1 MKREALLAR
10 LRSTPEWDVLII
22 GGGATGLGCAVDAAA
37 RGYTTLLLEAHDF
50 ARYAALQLEERKQAR
65 FPPYAANALLFATA
79 PEVAIAIDWLKE
91 ARALAAPLAQ
101 AFGVQVFDPVP
112 MRMVRLAR
120 RERAQLLVE
129 ALTRPTLQA
138 FLSAWS
144 TQLWPLK
151 PPRDLRWHL
160 DVDPAEV

>member
-1 MKREALLAR
+1 M
-10 LRSTPEWDVLII
+10 
-22 GGGATGLGCAVDAAA
+22 
-37 RGYTTLLLEAHDF
+37 
-50 ARYAALQLEERKQAR
+50 
-65 FPPYAANALLFATA
+65 
-79 PEVAIAIDWLKE
+79 
-91 ARALAAPLAQ
+91 
-101 AFGVQVFDPVP
+101 VFDPVP

-129 ALTRPTLQA
+129 AATRPTLQA